1 MFNNVYEYIFK
12 KKLIYR
18 EIYKDRHKLCIPVV
32 MEHAG
37 RTDKTLTEKS
47 VIIWRGHFQI
57 EIPDDFICSLGLGRR
72 GGMNW

>member
-18 EIYKDRHKLCIPVV
+18 DIYKDRHKLCIPVV
-32 MEHAG
+32 MERAG

-47 VIIWRGHFQI
+47 VLLSGGDVSRLK
-57 EIPDDFICSLGLGRR
+57 SLMISFVLWGWGE
-72 GGMNW
+72 GEE